1 MSKYLGVDIIR
12 HKDGSIGSTKPRL
25 IDRFVKLLIKITPAV
40 KPLLHKYLEGLQ
52 NQYSWKYRQAIGML
66 TYFKGTVRPD
76 VSRATHQV
84 ARFFIDPKLFH
95 ERAIHI
101 IGRYLKGTSSKGFI
115 FRPKK
120 EKGLE
125 CYVDA
130 DFAGGWDKADASN
143 PEAVMSRT

>member
-1 MSKYLGVDIIR
+1 M
-12 HKDGSIGSTKPRL
+12 
-25 IDRFVKLLIKITPAV
+25 TPAV

-95 ERAIHI
+95 ERAVHI

-130 DFAGGWDKADASN
+130 DFAGEITPHHTTPHHTATNHNKQQHN
-143 PEAVMSRT
+143 TT